1 MLFSRSVWS
10 LYTIGDKRS
19 VALLKK
25 AVLVPKKKSITNPT
39 DINEPLL
46 SISKVRVCFYSR
58 RPCIEYCF
66 FCFCRKLISM
76 KATDNSKII
85 ALNYDSITSSKK
97 SWVNV
102 FIFLMLFL
110 FSISY
115 LRMFFEIRVLQNFAN
130 LPENTCVENPFYQN
144 CSSTVLQVDQKRL
157 PNMCLPVKFSKF
169 LRTPFFYRTP
179 LVAVSKH
186 HRIEHAG
193 WVNNSLDPH
202 ICWKYWGCCLFNN

>member
-39 DINEPLL
+39 DINETLL
-46 SISKVRVCFYSR
+46 PISKVRICFYSG
-58 RPCIEYCF
+58 RPCIEYFF
-66 FCFCRKLISM
+66 FCFCPKLISM
-76 KATDNSKII
+76 KTTDNSKII

-110 FSISY
+110 FSSSY
-115 LRMFFEIRVLQNFAN
+115 LRMFFETRVLKNFAN
-130 LPENTCVENPFYQN
+130 LPRKHLCWKPILTK
-144 CSSTVLQVDQKRL
+144 LQL
-157 PNMCLPVKFSKF
+157 LSPASWSKK
-169 LRTPFFYRTP
+169 T
-179 LVAVSKH
+179 SKH
-186 HRIEHAG
+186 
-193 WVNNSLDPH
+193 V
-202 ICWKYWGCCLFNN
+202 LFCEIFEVFKNTFFLQNTSGGSV